1 MATIVDDNS
10 MILQLTPITT
20 EVIGGEV
27 QYRTFGP
34 NGEMEV
40 GLPQVGI
47 RQMSTM
53 VQVANGEML
62 IIGGLIDSVQDSSE
76 KFAPVVGKIPLIK
89 YLFGVEEKNI
99 KKRELVI
106 LLSPQII

>member
-1 MATIVDDNS
+1 M
-10 MILQLTPITT
+10 L
-20 EVIGGEV
+20 
-27 QYRTFGP
+27 
-34 NGEMEV
+34 V
-40 GLPQVGI
+40 GLPEIGV
-47 RQMSTM
+47 RQMSTI
-53 VQVANGEML
+53 VQVSNGEML

-99 KKRELVI
+99 RKRELVI